1 MFSDYSVPLTL
12 YKVGEISFHLVASN
26 GFHVK
31 AELYGL
37 LLLDRVAVKTSN
49 LKISCRRL
57 TDYIKEFKKLRRQ
70 LQGKRHIKIEL

>member
-1 MFSDYSVPLTL
+1 MFSDYSALVTL

-37 LLLDRVAVKTSN
+37 LLLARVAVKTSN

-57 TDYIKEFKKLRRQ
+57 TGYVTPCS
-70 LQGKRHIKIEL
+70 QGLSSCFPL